1 MARLKERYER
11 EIVPRLREEF
21 GYRNVM
27 EVPRLSK
34 LVINMG
40 VGDAIQDDSL
50 LTAAMEDLALISGQR
65 PKITRAKKSV
75 SAFRVRTGMAIGCM
89 VTLRGRR
96 MWEFMDR
103 LITVALPRIRD
114 FRGLSPRGLDGRGN
128 YTLGLREQLIF
139 PEIDPDRVQKVRGM
153 DVTIVTTARS
163 DREAEALLR
172 QLGLPLRP
180 R

>member
-1 MARLKERYER
+1 LKERYER
-11 EIVPRLREEF
+11 EIVPKLREEF

-34 LVINMG
+34 VVINMG
-40 VGDAIQDDSL
+40 VGDALQDDSL

-103 LITVALPRIRD
+103 LITIALPRIRD

-139 PEIDPDRVQKVRGM
+139 PEINPDRVQKVRGM

>member
-34 LVINMG
+34 VVINMG
-40 VGDAIQDDSL
+40 VGDALQDDSL

>member
-11 EIVPRLREEF
+11 EIVPKLREAF

-34 LVINMG
+34 VVINMG
-40 VGDAIQDDSL
+40 VGDALQDDTL
-50 LTAAMEDLALISGQR
+50 LTAAAEDLALISGQR

-139 PEIDPDRVQKVRGM
+139 PEINPDRVRKVRGM
-153 DVTIVTTARS
+153 DVTIVTTASS

-172 QLGLPLRP
+172 QLGLPLRQ

>member
-11 EIVPRLREEF
+11 EIVPALREEF

-34 LVINMG
+34 VVVNMG
-40 VGDAIQDDSL
+40 VGDSLQDDTL
-50 LTAAMEDLALISGQR
+50 LTAATQDLTLITGQK

-75 SAFRVRTGMAIGCM
+75 SAFRVRAGMAVGCV
-89 VTLRGRR
+89 VTLRGQR

-103 LITVALPRIRD
+103 LIAIALPRIRD

-139 PEIDPDRVQKVRGM
+139 PEINPDRVQKVRGM
-153 DVTIVTTARS
+153 DVTIVTTAPT

-172 QLGLPLRP
+172 RLGLPLRQ